1 MNNLAIKN
9 SIPSFNERNFND
21 ENAIYS
27 NQEFYRIC
35 PTIINESIHLPKLQ
49 VFSMRRKVNDT
60 FFFKFI
66 EITSIER
73 QMELLEQYTADQSII
88 DWKSIFEG
96 LQEYRRKAIE
106 QSMRKA
112 TLFFIDKRKI
122 SFLDQYEQ
130 LLWTELYRPKT
141 SQTYLGNHTKQIK
154 RLHEWFSYWRNK
166 LQNEQPKK
174 ILPKKRKHL
183 SDDDDDEDFTEN
195 SSKYSHRKI
204 KESHFG

>member
-1 MNNLAIKN
+1 M
-9 SIPSFNERNFND
+9 FNERSFND

-96 LQEYRRKAIE
+96 LQEYRRQAIE
-106 QSMRKA
+106 QSMRREK
-112 TLFFIDKRKI
+112 
-122 SFLDQYEQ
+122 
-130 LLWTELYRPKT
+130 
-141 SQTYLGNHTKQIK
+141 YL
-154 RLHEWFSYWRNK
+154 S
-166 LQNEQPKK
+166 
-174 ILPKKRKHL
+174 
-183 SDDDDDEDFTEN
+183 
-195 SSKYSHRKI
+195 
-204 KESHFG
+204 